1 MERDGP
7 HDWTLRLPAVT
18 RAARLRSRVF
28 VPDALDRTAG
38 DGRRL
43 GVAVGALAHDGR
55 RLRLDG
61 AGFGAGWY
69 AAEHSWR
76 WTDADA
82 TLLLDPLPRPSVLR
96 VRTVAAGARYWVEA
110 EALRGAA

>member
-1 MERDGP
+1 
-7 HDWTLRLPAVT
+7 
-18 RAARLRSRVF
+18 
-28 VPDALDRTAG
+28 
-38 DGRRL
+38 
-43 GVAVGALAHDGR
+43 VGALAHDGR

-69 AAEHSWR
+69 PPEQAWR
-76 WTDADA
+76 WTDGDA
-82 TLLLDPLPRPSVLR
+82 TLLFDPLPRPSLLR